1 MRVKSSIT
9 EAIESGYKKKCPL
22 LLPNEL
28 LFTNLIILFRHEQV
42 YHGGAEITFVKYER
56 NIG

>member
-9 EAIESGYKKKCPL
+9 KAIESGYKKKYPL

-28 LFTNLIILFRHEQV
+28 LFTNLIILFRHEEV
-42 YHGGAEITFVKYER
+42 YHGGVEITFVKYER